1 MFPQNLKNIF
11 WVIASHCICF
21 YGFLSFRGLPPYLAS
36 SLAVIAVELVMSSS
50 GGFCRNAEM
59 CCGNSDFHAFINL
72 KGLLKCFL
80 PPGFPTLKL
89 EERCYAAYMASLI
102 IILTP
107 VQDIQDIMLTP
118 VWDYINL
125 GYPHPGGEYQQEVE
139 RSAEGGPHLR

>member
-1 MFPQNLKNIF
+1 MFFTSRISNSETGREVLC
-11 WVIASHCICF
+11 CI
-21 YGFLSFRGLPPYLAS
+21 YG
-36 SLAVIAVELVMSSS
+36 
-50 GGFCRNAEM
+50 
-59 CCGNSDFHAFINL
+59 
-72 KGLLKCFL
+72 
-80 PPGFPTLKL
+80 
-89 EERCYAAYMASLI
+89 LI